1 MDLLEDELL
10 SRQVALQFGDVL
22 GGIGLPSGVR
32 RCSRRWGAFL
42 SFGLKSRMP
51 SRARVALTGLTIV
64 VCVAVEAAFGPI
76 RTPKIKVLRWVR
88 ASPGPLDCASE

>member
-1 MDLLEDELL
+1 VDLLEDELL

-32 RCSRRWGAFL
+32 RCSWGAFL

-76 RTPKIKVLRWVR
+76 RTPR
-88 ASPGPLDCASE
+88 